1 MFFASHPSVYTLPG
15 TWEPQPDVVFDPTYL
30 LASAAVVFATAA
42 IISVISIKQKR
53 KRAQLTY
60 YFIMKE
66 FDYDLDYKSLD
77 FSNAKTRKLYR
88 IGRGEQGVLLVRPYT
103 NDICAHW
110 RFKTPD
116 EAVRSSNKIFAMYLD
131 YRDGKDFIGMDMC
144 RKFLEMGFTRAR
156 RYANH
161 NSGRKY
167 KKGTKE
173 ILPQEEDHM
182 TSKYAE
188 SARIFK
194 KVRDIVAKSETYVTM
209 RKSWRLEE

>member
-1 MFFASHPSVYTLPG
+1 
-15 TWEPQPDVVFDPTYL
+15 
-30 LASAAVVFATAA
+30 
-42 IISVISIKQKR
+42 
-53 KRAQLTY
+53 
-60 YFIMKE
+60 MKE
-66 FDYDLDYKSLD
+66 FDYELDYKNID
-77 FSNAKTRKLYR
+77 FKDQRNRKLYC

-110 RFKTPD
+110 RFKTPT
-116 EAVRSSNKIFAMYLD
+116 EAVKSSNKIFAMYLD
-131 YRDGKDFIGMDMC
+131 YRDDKDFIGMDMC

-173 ILPQEEDHM
+173 VLPQEEDHL

-188 SARIFK
+188 SAKIFK
-194 KVRDIVAKSETYVTM
+194 NVRDLVAKNNTYVTM
-209 RKSWRLEE
+209 RKEWRSSE

>member
-1 MFFASHPSVYTLPG
+1 
-15 TWEPQPDVVFDPTYL
+15 
-30 LASAAVVFATAA
+30 
-42 IISVISIKQKR
+42 
-53 KRAQLTY
+53 
-60 YFIMKE
+60 MKE
-66 FDYDLDYKSLD
+66 FDYELDYKTLD
-77 FSNAKTRKLYR
+77 FTDEETRKLYR

-103 NDICAHW
+103 NDICTHW

-131 YRDGKDFIGMDMC
+131 YRDEKDFIGMDMC

-173 ILPQEEDHM
+173 ILPQELDHA
-182 TSKYAE
+182 TSKFAK
-188 SARIFK
+188 SAQIFK
-194 KVRDIVAKSETYVTM
+194 KVRDIVAKNVTYVSM
-209 RKSWRLEE
+209 RKKWRSQE

>member
-1 MFFASHPSVYTLPG
+1 
-15 TWEPQPDVVFDPTYL
+15 
-30 LASAAVVFATAA
+30 
-42 IISVISIKQKR
+42 
-53 KRAQLTY
+53 
-60 YFIMKE
+60 
-66 FDYDLDYKSLD
+66 
-77 FSNAKTRKLYR
+77 
-88 IGRGEQGVLLVRPYT
+88 
-103 NDICAHW
+103 
-110 RFKTPD
+110 
-116 EAVRSSNKIFAMYLD
+116 MYLD

>member
-1 MFFASHPSVYTLPG
+1 
-15 TWEPQPDVVFDPTYL
+15 
-30 LASAAVVFATAA
+30 
-42 IISVISIKQKR
+42 
-53 KRAQLTY
+53 
-60 YFIMKE
+60 MKE

-116 EAVRSSNKIFAMYLD
+116 EAVGSSNKIFAMYLD